1 MKPNFVGKRL
11 QMAILLLLTA
21 ALPCF
26 ADGEIPFGEAT
37 ALLGSDLSTI
47 VGRYGVPSSVSSVRG
62 ELPWQDDVVFR
73 YDSGL
78 SFFWFKN
85 RVWQI
90 RIERSFSGRTM
101 GLSMGSTREQ
111 VEKLLGKPFY
121 SEGEWTLYHY
131 AGDGFPVRVRM
142 FFDDKGLEDVY
153 IYRGDF

>member
-1 MKPNFVGKRL
+1 MRANNLGRRL
-11 QMAILLLLTA
+11 SAAALILLAA

-26 ADGEIPFGEAT
+26 AEAEIPFGEAT
-37 ALLGSDLSTI
+37 ALLGSDLPTI
-47 VGRYGVPSSVSSVRG
+47 IGRYGVPSSVSSVRG

-90 RIERSFSGRTM
+90 RIERGFPGDTM
-101 GLSMGSTREQ
+101 GLSMGSSREQ
-111 VEKLLGKPFY
+111 VEKLLGRPFY

-153 IYRGDF
+153 VYRGDF

>member
-1 MKPNFVGKRL
+1 MRPVILGPRL
-11 QMAILLLLTA
+11 PAAILLLLA
-21 ALPCF
+21 ASLSCF
-26 ADGEIPFGEAT
+26 AEGGVPFGEAT
-37 ALLGSDLSTI
+37 ALLGSDLSSI

-90 RIERSFSGRTM
+90 RIERGFSGETS

-111 VEKLLGKPFY
+111 VEKLLGRPFY
-121 SEGEWTLYHY
+121 SEGAWTLYHY

-142 FFDDKGLEDVY
+142 FFDEKGLEDVY